1 MIRNGRFP
9 RPLNSL
15 RKESF
20 GGALIAARLNQD
32 VDHIAVLIHG
42 SPKIVSS
49 TIDSNENFVQ
59 VPAIAEPAL
68 TPL

>member
-1 MIRNGRFP
+1 
-9 RPLNSL
+9 
-15 RKESF
+15 
-20 GGALIAARLNQD
+20 LITPWLNQK
-32 VDHIAVLIHG
+32 VDHVAVLIDG
-42 SPKIVSS
+42 SPKIVLS